1 MLRSRFGDRFKTAQG
16 TVRNAHGVATSL
28 TGMDA
33 IAGQFPW
40 ELERP
45 LRRRRE
51 SGVDVGYGRLR
62 GTAALQKPLAEA
74 AERQRLIYMRD
85 GALVHCNGQWIS
97 RGQAPLEI
105 LRNGGS
111 DQGAGMIELER
122 KPPALAVEMQ
132 FFAKQLVLK
141 RGLVDLH
148 RPRRI
153 AKEGFRDEVNLVE
166 ILVRGDQ
173 VAKAIWIKIFAFARD
188 AARRPGN
195 GRFAP

>member
-1 MLRSRFGDRFKTAQG
+1 
-16 TVRNAHGVATSL
+16 
-28 TGMDA
+28 MDA

-40 ELERP
+40 SWGVRSVGAVKAVLMSATGGCEGPQPSRNRWRKRL
-45 LRRRRE
+45 
-51 SGVDVGYGRLR
+51 SGKDF
-62 GTAALQKPLAEA
+62 
-74 AERQRLIYMRD
+74 IYMRD

-188 AARRPGN
+188 AGRRPGD
-195 GRFAP
+195 GRFAPSQMPETGFQSRRELIGHFAVGFVDR

>member
-28 TGMDA
+28 TGMD
-33 IAGQFPW
+33 IAGLFPW
-40 ELERP
+40 ELGRP
-45 LRRRRE
+45 PRRRRE
-51 SGVDVGYGRLR
+51 SGVDVGYRRLR

-74 AERQRLIYMRD
+74 AERQDRD
-85 GALVHCNGQWIS
+85 GALAHCNGQRIS

-122 KPPALAVEMQ
+122 KPQALAVEMQ

-141 RGLVDLH
+141 
-148 RPRRI
+148 
-153 AKEGFRDEVNLVE
+153 
-166 ILVRGDQ
+166 
-173 VAKAIWIKIFAFARD
+173 
-188 AARRPGN
+188 
-195 GRFAP
+195 

>member
-40 ELERP
+40 SWGVRP
-45 LRRRRE
+45 VGAVKAVLMSATGGCEGPQPSRNRWRKRL
-51 SGVDVGYGRLR
+51 SGKDF
-62 GTAALQKPLAEA
+62 
-74 AERQRLIYMRD
+74 IYMRD

-122 KPPALAVEMQ
+122 KPPGLAVEMQ

-141 RGLVDLH
+141 
-148 RPRRI
+148 
-153 AKEGFRDEVNLVE
+153 
-166 ILVRGDQ
+166 
-173 VAKAIWIKIFAFARD
+173 
-188 AARRPGN
+188 
-195 GRFAP
+195 